1 MWLIFKAGFV
11 AGFFN
16 GLVVW
21 AGNRM
26 REPEDDHQS
35 VQGQNGDSANRGN

>member
-26 REPEDDHQS
+26 TDTEEEEEEEEEE
-35 VQGQNGDSANRGN
+35 